1 MAGGEVIVNGSTHW
15 HVVHGDKKHDW
26 QIGPRK
32 GPLSR
37 ENGVLY
43 GVDPDPTAEG
53 DPIKVTLRFKT
64 SEQAQQALKDAVVKE
79 NATSGLYEI
88 TFTVGAVV
96 QSEANSETAPPNQF
110 AQISFEWGSGFAASN
125 TSQRPTSI

>member
-64 SEQAQQALKDAVVKE
+64 SEQAQQALKDAVVNE

-88 TFTVGAVV
+88 IFTVGAVV
-96 QSEANSETAPPNQF
+96 QSNAIAETPPPNQF
-110 AQISFEWGSGFAASN
+110 AQIAFEWGTGFSASRP
-125 TSQRPTSI
+125 SQRPTSI